1 MIFGFVQIKLQ
12 ERKTNT
18 KKADEINSK
27 KKTLNYGDW
36 ASVDK
41 AERGGAQTI
50 HVRSALVVT
59 NDISFGCLK
68 NKIQLLQK
76 KLN

>member
-1 MIFGFVQIKLQ
+1 LI
-12 ERKTNT
+12 
-18 KKADEINSK
+18 D
-27 KKTLNYGDW
+27 YGDW

-76 KLN
+76 KTKSNLSYHRA

>member
-1 MIFGFVQIKLQ
+1 MRSKHRSLFGRFYFV
-12 ERKTNT
+12 
-18 KKADEINSK
+18 
-27 KKTLNYGDW
+27 YCDW

-50 HVRSALVVT
+50 HVRSALVEA

-68 NKIQLLQK
+68 YLI
-76 KLN
+76 